1 MSNWTYQKGYNHKQR
16 RENMERYVR
25 EKSATAPELH
35 LLHKNGEINEAA
47 LARHLGLT
55 DKPNRTIPH
64 FFSDEPHEFK
74 NKTYSRIVEHT
85 GIHEAYWRGLTTEQ
99 DNDKYEAEHRE
110 RLEAEGKMDELE
122 RLQAEKHRNE
132 VKRLT
137 TFFDLLGYGY
147 ECSDDWDSDYLGIKE
162 LHTITRKGTSESQKL
177 TDGELDNVMKAAAGF
192 LDYALY
198 KIRRE

>member
-137 TFFDLLGYGY
+137 TFFGLLGYEY
-147 ECSDDWDSDYLGIKE
+147 ECSNDWDNDYLDTKRP
-162 LHTITRKGTSESQKL
+162 HTLTRKGTSDSQHLSEKDL
-177 TDGELDNVMKAAAGF
+177 QKVIDEAAGF

-198 KIRRE
+198 KIWRE